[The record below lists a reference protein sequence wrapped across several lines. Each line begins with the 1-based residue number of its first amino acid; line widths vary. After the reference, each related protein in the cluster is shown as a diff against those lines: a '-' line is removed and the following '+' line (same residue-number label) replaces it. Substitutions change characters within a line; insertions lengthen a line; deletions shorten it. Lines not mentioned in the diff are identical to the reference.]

1 MSSSGGTAAKRYA
14 RAFYEYARE
23 NDCLADLAADFD
35 ALGALIESS
44 PDFAAFV
51 DNPVIPEVKR
61 DAILDTVLAKAA
73 PVTQR
78 SVRFLVH
85 RDRLA
90 LLPGICDAFQALHDE
105 LKGIVRIRIVAA
117 TELGKTQVD
126 AICARIASKYDNA
139 TVIPQIS
146 VDASLLGGF
155 NVIVGDQVYDCS
167 IRSQLERVKKTI
179 LNA

>member
-1 MSSSGGTAAKRYA
+1 MSSGGTAANRYA
-14 RAFYEYARE
+14 RAFFEYAQE
-23 NDCLADLAADFD
+23 NDSLAALSADFD
-35 ALGALIESS
+35 GLSNLIESS
-44 PDFAAFV
+44 PEFAAFV

-90 LLPGICDAFQALHDE
+90 LLPGICAAFQSLNDE
-105 LKGIVRIRIVAA
+105 LQGNVRIRIVAA
-117 TELGKTQVD
+117 TELAKSQVD

-139 TVIPQIS
+139 TVIPQVS
-146 VDASLLGGF
+146 TDADLLGGF
-155 NVIVGDQVYDCS
+155 MVITGDQVIDCS
-167 IRSQLERVKKTI
+167 IRSQLERMKKTI